1 MFRRNNDLGMFTGL
15 KARCINVVCHSAI
28 AQTYTAV
35 ANFYETYHHYLEEL
49 RRFSVYVTSTERLIR
64 LRRFSVYVTS
74 TERLIRAS
82 LLLLAQNAPVRKVHP
97 RWWGSARN
105 LWLRRLRYSFDL
117 KLY

>member
-35 ANFYETYHHYLEEL
+35 ANFYETYHRYLEE
-49 RRFSVYVTSTERLIR
+49 

-97 RWWGSARN
+97 RRWGSARN